1 MRETDAVHFLLAVE
15 SIGTSV
21 RADHGHSGASCWASF
36 RGSKCNVFFEP
47 PFTGRITDVVR
58 SCNCAKTSQSSRSC
72 RHQEPTRPPRNCSSP
87 HSNVRQHL
95 PSEGPANLLGCPSQQ
110 RPSALLGPANQ
121 LGCPSQQRPSTLLK
135 PDCSGSAKHITYP
148 ITPLS
153 SASVAATRV
162 HASAS

>member
-1 MRETDAVHFLLAVE
+1 MLCISYLLWNRSAPQLGLITGIAEHHVGPPSE
-15 SIGTSV
+15 GQSV
-21 RADHGHSGASCWASF
+21 TY
-36 RGSKCNVFFEP
+36 FFEP
-47 PFTGRITDVVR
+47 PFTGRITDVLR

-72 RHQEPTRPPRNCSSP
+72 RHQEPIRPPRNCSSP

-95 PSEGPANLLGCPSQQ
+95 PSEGPANQLRCPSQQ
-110 RPSALLGPANQ
+110 RPSA
-121 LGCPSQQRPSTLLK
+121 LLK

>member
-1 MRETDAVHFLLAVE
+1 MLCISYLLRKRSAPNSGLITGIAEHHVGPP
-15 SIGTSV
+15 SGGQSV
-21 RADHGHSGASCWASF
+21 TY
-36 RGSKCNVFFEP
+36 FFEP
-47 PFTGRITDVVR
+47 PFTGRITDVLR

-72 RHQEPTRPPRNCSSP
+72 RHQEPIRPPRNCSSP

-95 PSEGPANLLGCPSQQ
+95 PSE
-110 RPSALLGPANQ
+110 GPANQ

>member
-1 MRETDAVHFLLAVE
+1 MLCISYLLWNRSAPQLGLITGIAEHHVGPP
-15 SIGTSV
+15 SGGQSV
-21 RADHGHSGASCWASF
+21 TY
-36 RGSKCNVFFEP
+36 FFEP
-47 PFTGRITDVVR
+47 PFTGRITDVLR

-72 RHQEPTRPPRNCSSP
+72 RHQEPIRPPRNCSSP

-95 PSEGPANLLGCPSQQ
+95 PSE
-110 RPSALLGPANQ
+110 GPANQ

>member
-1 MRETDAVHFLLAVE
+1 MLCISYLLWNRSAPQLGLITGIAEHHVGPPSE
-15 SIGTSV
+15 GQSV
-21 RADHGHSGASCWASF
+21 TY
-36 RGSKCNVFFEP
+36 FFEP
-47 PFTGRITDVVR
+47 PFTGRITDVLR

-110 RPSALLGPANQ
+110 RPS
-121 LGCPSQQRPSTLLK
+121 TLLK

-153 SASVAATRV
+153 SASVAVTRV

>member
-1 MRETDAVHFLLAVE
+1 MLCVFLHAVE

-21 RADHGHSGASCWASF
+21 RADHGHSGTSCWASF
-36 RGSKCNVFFEP
+36 RGSKCNVFFFEP

-72 RHQEPTRPPRNCSSP
+72 RHQEPIRPPRNCSSP

-95 PSEGPANLLGCPSQQ
+95 PSE
-110 RPSALLGPANQ
+110 GPANQ

>member
-1 MRETDAVHFLLAVE
+1 MLCISYLLRNRSAPNSGLITGIAEHHVGPPSE
-15 SIGTSV
+15 GQSV
-21 RADHGHSGASCWASF
+21 TY
-36 RGSKCNVFFEP
+36 FFEP
-47 PFTGRITDVVR
+47 PFTGRITDVLR

-72 RHQEPTRPPRNCSSP
+72 RHQEPIRPPRNCSSP

-95 PSEGPANLLGCPSQQ
+95 PSE
-110 RPSALLGPANQ
+110 GPANQ